1 MSKYLKVRYH
11 KDKLKEDLKNPEFR
25 KYYEKETMFLKIA
38 YEIVKLRH
46 KLGLSQ
52 KDFAKLVGTTQ
63 QVISRL
69 ESGTYTGYTLKTLE
83 KLAKAIN
90 TKIVISFRSMQVA

>member
-1 MSKYLKVRYH
+1 MRTKVRYY
-11 KDKLKEDLKNPEFR
+11 KDRLKEDLKNPEFR
-25 KYYEKETMFLKIA
+25 KYYEKETMSLKIA
-38 YEIVKLRH
+38 YQIVKLRT

-69 ESGTYTGYTLKTLE
+69 ESGAYTGYTLKTLE
-83 KLAKAIN
+83 RIAKATN
-90 TKIVISFRSMQVA
+90 AEIVISFRATQVA

>member
-1 MSKYLKVRYH
+1 MRTKVRYH
-11 KDKLKEDLKNPEFR
+11 RDRLKEDLKNPEFR

-83 KLAKAIN
+83 RIAKASN
-90 TKIVISFRSMQVA
+90 AEMVISFRAIQVA